1 MKKVLV
7 TGGIGFIGSHTV
19 VELIKQD
26 YKVIIIDNL
35 SNSSIKILNRIKK
48 IVGKEKLGQIFFYKL
63 DLIKGNSLTKVSNDF
78 KKIDICIHFAGLKA
92 VGESVKDPLLYY
104 NTNILSTTN
113 LLKFMETVN
122 CKKIIFSSSATVY
135 GNTKSPLSEDSIAG
149 IGITNPYGRT
159 KYMIEEILK
168 DYVISNKNFSVICL
182 RYFNPIGAH
191 ESGLIGENPKGIPNN
206 LMPYIQQVISGKKQ
220 YLTIF
225 GNDYN
230 TKDGTGVRDYIHV
243 TDLAKGHSCALKKI
257 ENEKN
262 IFSVYNLGTGKG
274 YSVLEVIKE
283 VENVS
288 GKKIPYKIDG
298 RRQGDL
304 DIVYCNPKKAN
315 IELGWKANKNLK
327 DMCKDS
333 VNWESKINSKNTIK

>member
-1 MKKVLV
+1 MKTVLV
-7 TGGIGFIGSHTV
+7 TGGTGFIGSHTV
-19 VELIKQD
+19 VELLSQN
-26 YKVIIIDNL
+26 YKVVIVDNL
-35 SNSSIKILNRIKK
+35 SNSNIKVLRRIKK
-48 IVGKEKLGQIFFYKL
+48 IVGEEKANNIFFYKL
-63 DLIKGNSLTKVSNDF
+63 DLIKERSLSKISKDF
-78 KKIDICIHFAGLKA
+78 KHIDICIHFAGLKA
-92 VGESVKDPLLYY
+92 VGESVKNPLFYY
-104 NTNILSTTN
+104 NTNIISTIN

-122 CKKIIFSSSATVY
+122 CNQIVFSSSATVY
-135 GNTKSPLSEDSIAG
+135 GNTKSPLSENSNTG
-149 IGITNPYGRT
+149 TGITNPYGKT

-206 LMPYIQQVISGKKQ
+206 LMPYIQQVISGKRE

-243 TDLAKGHSCALKKI
+243 TDLAKGHLSALKKI
-257 ENEKN
+257 EGDKN
-262 IFSVYNLGTGKG
+262 MFSVYNLGTGKG
-274 YSVLEVIKE
+274 YSVLEVVKE

-288 GKKIPYKIDG
+288 GKKIPYKIDD
-298 RRQGDL
+298 RRKGDL
-304 DIVYCNPKKAN
+304 DIVYCNPQKAYK
-315 IELGWKANKNLK
+315 ELGWKANKNLK

-333 VNWESKINSKNTIK
+333 FNWESNNK